1 MEQCCG
7 RDIEGESSAHGETL
21 PLNRSTEIFSMVTSR
36 KAENVS
42 ADAGLSVEVA
52 SR

>member
-1 MEQCCG
+1 M
-7 RDIEGESSAHGETL
+7 GETQRGKSSAHGETL
-21 PLNRSTEIFSMVTSR
+21 PLNRSTENFSMVTSR

-42 ADAGLSVEVA
+42 TDAGLSVEVE